1 MAGRL
6 PRLVPW
12 VLFVLA
18 LAAAVTFGLLWQ
30 QRLSQDRAEA
40 ELKREATRFV
50 TALTNF
56 SAETI
61 EEDAERIQSFSTQRF
76 ERETDVFFGGK
87 AIAAIKQARV
97 RLRGEVESIYVQS
110 FNDNTASIFAVVTQ
124 SLTNASSK
132 EPSVDIARF
141 NFEMVNTD
149 SGWKVSDLEFLQ
161 SPGTVVP
168 EQP

>member
-18 LAAAVTFGLLWQ
+18 LGAAITFAVLWQ
-30 QRLSQDRAEA
+30 QQLEQDQAEDELRSQ
-40 ELKREATRFV
+40 ATEFV

-56 SAETI
+56 SAKTI
-61 EEDAERIQSFSTQRF
+61 DQDAEQIQAYATQEF
-76 ERETDVFFGGK
+76 KQEADVFFGGK
-87 AIAAIKQARV
+87 AIAAIKQAKV
-97 RLRGEVESIYVQS
+97 RLKGDVESIYVQS
-110 FNDNTASIFAVVTQ
+110 FEGNSASVFAVVTQ

-141 NFEMVNTD
+141 NFDMVKTD
-149 SGWKVSDLEFLQ
+149 SGWKVSHLEFLQ

-168 EQP
+168 EGP